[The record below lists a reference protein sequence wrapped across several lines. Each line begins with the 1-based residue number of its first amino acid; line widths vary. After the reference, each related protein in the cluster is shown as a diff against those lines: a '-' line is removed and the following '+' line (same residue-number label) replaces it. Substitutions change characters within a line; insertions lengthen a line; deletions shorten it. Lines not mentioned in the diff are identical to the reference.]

1 MVIKLE
7 LQEILPHISVGLTL
21 LNIPF
26 FCGLLIH
33 GTKYIQRLEMHL
45 LQFLRNTCY
54 RKFVLSL
61 IRFTIFAVLM
71 T

>member
-7 LQEILPHISVGLTL
+7 LKEIFPHINVGLIL

-26 FCGLLIH
+26 FHGLLIH
-33 GTKYIQRLEMHL
+33 GTKYILRLEMHP
-45 LQFLRNTCY
+45 LQFLRNTYY

-61 IRFTIFAVLM
+61 IWFTIFAVLM